1 MPRALVHLAGG
12 IDEMDIRKLLF
23 VTKFND
29 LSFSALQSLLVLRKA
44 SLNHVVLTNVI
55 GKEKV
60 AMHRGLG
67 YQKSEELR
75 LRETAN
81 IRFIDWAENLFEQGM
96 EVGVYIVV
104 GNLVRKVIDAAQK
117 EQADLI
123 VVGRSRKR
131 FLDQL
136 YTGSDVTEII
146 RQAASPV
153 LVYKPP
159 TDRIDLLDKPFARPL
174 FATDWS
180 PACGQAEKL
189 LLPLRGVVEYV
200 NVIHVASEKD
210 LKGSAME
217 IQKVRKQC
225 RTKLD
230 AIVDRLEDNG
240 IAASAHV
247 YVGDTNEEIERAAED
262 CQSSMIIMGS
272 SGKSAWTERWLGSTP
287 QAIAETS
294 DYPTLVVPPLKGS
307 ESDTE
312 TS

>member
-1 MPRALVHLAGG
+1 MN
-12 IDEMDIRKLLF
+12 IQKLLF

-29 LSFSALQSLLVLRKA
+29 LSFSALQSLLVLRSA
-44 SLNHVVLTNVI
+44 TLNHVVLANVI
-55 GKEKV
+55 EREKV

-81 IRFIDWAENLFEQGM
+81 IRFIDWAEDLFEKGM

-104 GNLVRKVIDAAQK
+104 GNLIKKVIEAARK

-123 VVGRSRKR
+123 VIGRSRKR

-136 YTGSDVTEII
+136 YSGSDVTEII
-146 RQAASPV
+146 RQASTPV

-159 TDRIDLLDKPFARPL
+159 TDKIDILDKPFARPL
-174 FATDWS
+174 LATDWS
-180 PACGQAEKL
+180 PACEQAEKL
-189 LLPLRGVVEYV
+189 LLPLKGVVEKV
-200 NVIHVASEKD
+200 NVVHVANEKE

-217 IQKVRKQC
+217 IQKVRKVC

-230 AIVDRLEDNG
+230 AVVDRLEENG

-247 YVGDTNEEIERAAED
+247 YVGDTNEEIERAAAD
-262 CQSSMIIMGS
+262 CQSSMIVIGS

-287 QAIAETS
+287 QAVAETS
-294 DYPTLVVPPLKGS
+294 DYPTLVVPPLKDSGS
-307 ESDTE
+307 VPDKK
-312 TS
+312 